1 MPAWVKVAMDAWT
14 APLGVTTGHVF
25 RPVNRAGS
33 VTGERLG
40 EKVVWQMLR
49 GYAAEVGVPGIAPHD
64 LRRYAESR
72 TIPNQREDVC
82 LAMSWYATAIS

>member
-1 MPAWVKVAMDAWT
+1 MDAWIT
-14 APLGVTTGHVF
+14 PAGFVAGHIF
-25 RPVNRAGS
+25 RPVNRAGA

-49 GYAAEVGVPGIAPHD
+49 QYAAEVGMPGIAPHD

-72 TIPNQREDVC
+72 TMPNAPSSALQVGRRPVNDS
-82 LAMSWYATAIS
+82 A